1 MYSEENYFWG
11 LVGYYLGV
19 LLVLAPL
26 WRITRPL
33 PGFPLRALARVAV
46 ITLLA
51 TPMFPYRDLHYLA
64 PAWGVMLFDA
74 IGPERGDALLRGV
87 LPLLAVFG
95 LLYVMTLGVWLTF
108 RRRRNA
114 TSTARKRTTTAKS
127 AAAPAPR
134 SGRREPTF
142 AQGPAPESLAPPLK
156 TSVQR
161 RSGGRVGSDKRLP

>member
-1 MYSEENYFWG
+1 VYSEENYFWG

-33 PGFPLRALARVAV
+33 PGFPLRAFARVAV

-51 TPMFPYRDLHYLA
+51 TPMFPYRDMPYLA

-74 IGPERGDALLRGV
+74 ISPERGDALLRGV

-95 LLYVMTLGVWLTF
+95 LFYVLTLGLWLAL
-108 RRRRNA
+108 RSRQGA
-114 TSTARKRTTTAKS
+114 ASTAPR
-127 AAAPAPR
+127 AAPPRAPP
-134 SGRREPTF
+134 SSRREPIFT
-142 AQGPAPESLAPPLK
+142 QGPAPESAAFPLK
-156 TSVQR
+156 RTAR
-161 RSGGRVGSDKRLP
+161 RASGARVGSDKSLP

>member
-1 MYSEENYFWG
+1 VYSEENYFWG

-33 PGFPLRALARVAV
+33 PGFPLRAVARVAV

-95 LLYVMTLGVWLTF
+95 LLYALTLGLWLIF
-108 RRRRNA
+108 RPRREA
-114 TSTARKRTTTAKS
+114 ASKAAKS
-127 AAAPAPR
+127 APAPAPR
-134 SGRREPTF
+134 RGRQEPTF
-142 AQGPAPESLAPPLK
+142 AVGPAPESAASQQEK
-156 TSVQR
+156 WAR
-161 RSGGRVGSDKRLP
+161 RGSGTRVGSNNGLP

>member
-1 MYSEENYFWG
+1 VYSEENYFWG
-11 LVGYYLGV
+11 LVGWYLGV

-33 PGFPLRALARVAV
+33 PGFPLRAFARVAV

-74 IGPERGDALLRGV
+74 LGPEHGDALLRGV

-95 LLYVMTLGVWLTF
+95 LLYVLTLGLWLIF
-108 RRRRNA
+108 RPRREAASKAAR
-114 TSTARKRTTTAKS
+114 TAP
-127 AAAPAPR
+127 APAPR
-134 SGRREPTF
+134 RNRQEPTF
-142 AQGPAPESLAPPLK
+142 VVGPAPESAASQQEKWVP
-156 TSVQR
+156 R
-161 RSGGRVGSDKRLP
+161 GSGTRVGSNKGLP